1 MVQPPSHAGS
11 ANFTVPSF
19 LLFPIRENALQFV
32 SFPSLLFASLL
43 FARGFFSFLPL
54 QTSKFTL
61 SSSFRRGLSLLRLR
75 RRVLREGRQ
84 PVNWLVGH
92 CFLLRTT
99 AAGATTEGATTTKR
113 APQSQTTLMLA
124 RTGGVVANE
133 RTNANARYEIP
144 PSGRAEGGSE
154 GGEGLAP
161 PPACSGFG
169 FLAGS
174 DFPRQFAQYQI
185 RSGNARL
192 KKPATRAL
200 AWFLGPH

>member
-32 SFPSLLFASLL
+32 RSPLFASLL
-43 FARGFFSFLPL
+43 LARGFFSFLSL

-99 AAGATTEGATTTKR
+99 TAGATTEGATTTKR

-133 RTNANARYEIP
+133 RTHERQIRD
-144 PSGRAEGGSE
+144 PSTRKGRGREGRRGRAWHRRRHAAASVSWPG
-154 GGEGLAP
+154 P
-161 PPACSGFG
+161 T
-169 FLAGS
+169 FLVNLHK
-174 DFPRQFAQYQI
+174 I
-185 RSGNARL
+185 RSGQGT
-192 KKPATRAL
+192 PD
-200 AWFLGPH
+200 